1 MKKKMKALKHK
12 DSYVIGIDG
21 GYNNG
26 IVLYDPLK
34 NELRLATLNFWD
46 TIKLL
51 TFHYNL
57 CKENEY
63 KLIVVIED
71 VTQNKPV
78 FAKLIP
84 PKGAKINRLFFVG
97 KIAQDIGRNKQ
108 ITQLIMDFCVLYSI
122 NLHRIVPKAGKPKL
136 NSQEVEKLTG
146 IKISNQHT
154 RDAIM
159 LLYRNGF
166 ISYD

>member
-1 MKKKMKALKHK
+1 MKALKHR
-12 DSYVIGIDG
+12 DSFVIGIDG

-26 IVLYDPLK
+26 IALYDSLK
-34 NELRLATLNFWD
+34 NELRLTTLNFWD
-46 TIKLL
+46 TVKLL

-57 CKENEY
+57 CKGSNH

-78 FAKLIP
+78 FQKLFP
-84 PKGAKINRLFFVG
+84 PKGVKMNRMFFIG
-97 KIAQDIGRNKQ
+97 KIAQDIGKNKQ
-108 ITQLIMDFCVLYSI
+108 ITQLLMDFLDLYNI
-122 NLHRIVPKAGKPKL
+122 TYHKIVPRPGKPKL

-146 IKISNQHT
+146 IKVSNQHT
-154 RDAIM
+154 RDALM

-166 ISYD
+166 ISYN

>member
-1 MKKKMKALKHK
+1 MKALKHRN
-12 DSYVIGIDG
+12 DFVIGIDG

-26 IVLYDPLK
+26 IALYDPLK
-34 NELRLATLNFWD
+34 NELRLTTLNFWD

-57 CKENEY
+57 CKENNY
-63 KLIVVIED
+63 KFIVVIED

-78 FAKLIP
+78 FAKLFP
-84 PKGAKINRLFFVG
+84 PKGAKMNRMFFIG
-97 KIAQDIGRNKQ
+97 KIAQDIGKNKQ
-108 ITQLIMDFCVLYSI
+108 ITQLLMDFCELYGI
-122 NLHRIVPKAGKPKL
+122 THYRIVPRSGKPKL

-159 LLYRNGF
+159 LLYRNGY
-166 ISYD
+166 ITYD

>member
-1 MKKKMKALKHK
+1 MKALKHR
-12 DSYVIGIDG
+12 DAFVIGIDG

-34 NELRLATLNFWD
+34 NELRLSTLNFWD
-46 TIKLL
+46 TVKLL

-57 CKENEY
+57 CKGN
-63 KLIVVIED
+63 KHNLIVVIED

-78 FAKLIP
+78 FAKLFP
-84 PKGAKINRLFFVG
+84 PKGAKINRLFFIG
-97 KIAQDIGRNKQ
+97 KIAQDIGKNKQ
-108 ITQLIMDFCVLYSI
+108 ITQLLMDFLDLYNI
-122 NLHRIVPKAGKPKL
+122 TYHKIVPRAGKPKL

-146 IKISNQHT
+146 IKVSNQHT
-154 RDAIM
+154 RDALM

-166 ISYD
+166 ISYN